1 MTLDIYIYTY
11 IHIYILYLYM
21 CMYMYAYIYIWYHAI
36 WVCLKKLA
44 KPPKTELFMTLFS
57 QHYKGQLFHQ
67 NQRTHRSSWG
77 PSWDPPNDSGPF
89 VNGES
94 GWVTY
99 LFSKAS
105 RRIFQ
110 FSVSVGVWS
119 QISFWDVDL
128 EHSTNEILL
137 KPCRIWDVLNLGSLK
152 PATPIMCL
160 LSGLSH

>member
-1 MTLDIYIYTY
+1 MTLDIYIYIY
-11 IHIYILYLYM
+11 VYVYVCIYIYT
-21 CMYMYAYIYIWYHAI
+21 WYPAI
-36 WVCLKKLA
+36 WVCLEKLA
-44 KPPKTELFMTLFS
+44 KPPKTELFMTLFT
-57 QHYKGQLFHQ
+57 QYYKGQLFHQ

-152 PATPIMCL
+152 TSNTNHVFTKWIIPLI
-160 LSGLSH
+160 SHL